1 MNFSL
6 TLLSAMALFL
16 VASAQTTGGLSPVD
30 PTRADV
36 VKAARFALSDRYV
49 LEDIEYKILSA
60 ESQALG
66 RENFYL
72 TISVAETDPTVCTV
86 MRYQVQEV
94 FNKVSSTRST
104 SYELPEIAELS
115 LNYQR
120 CAWLPAA

>member
-16 VASAQTTGGLSPVD
+16 VAAAQTTGGKYPVD

-36 VKAARFALSDRYV
+36 VKAANFALNDRYV

-66 RENFYL
+66 SENFHL

-86 MRYQVQEV
+86 MRYQVLEAST
-94 FNKVSSTRST
+94 KTSSTT
-104 SYELPEIAELS
+104 SYTLPEITQVS
-115 LNYQR
+115 LDYKR
-120 CAWLPAA
+120 CAWL